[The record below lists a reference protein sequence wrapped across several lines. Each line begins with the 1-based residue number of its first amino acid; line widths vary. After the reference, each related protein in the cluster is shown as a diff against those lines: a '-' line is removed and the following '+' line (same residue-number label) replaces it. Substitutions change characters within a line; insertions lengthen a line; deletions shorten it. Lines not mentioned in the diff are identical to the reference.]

1 MCSAAV
7 QHRVA
12 ARSVS
17 RMVVAV
23 VDVAIRAA
31 RVRARHLLR
40 RSCLQWIGRVRLSG
54 GLRRSYRARWIRNTQ
69 LTDVPPGPVEIGAA
83 VRARG
88 ASDAD
93 ARSGLEVS
101 RRARP
106 DVHRAHRDLT
116 HLIRMPL
123 GRLRR
128 LRPAGDRLRERRAVL
143 PKITPQAQLCQ
154 QLQLRIELNPSQMAA
169 ESMLHRH
176 GADRRHH
183 GRRPGPSPR

>member
-1 MCSAAV
+1 MI
-7 QHRVA
+7 Q
-12 ARSVS
+12 
-17 RMVVAV
+17 
-23 VDVAIRAA
+23 
-31 RVRARHLLR
+31 
-40 RSCLQWIGRVRLSG
+40 RSCLRKSRTVSLSG
-54 GLRRSYRARWIRNTQ
+54 CLRSSYRARWIRNTQ
-69 LTDVPPGPVEIGAA
+69 LTDAQPGSVEIGLA

-154 QLQLRIELNPSQMAA
+154 QLQVQIEHKSSQMAA
-169 ESMLHRH
+169 ESMLNGMALTADIMGVVPDHRRH
-176 GADRRHH
+176 DRAADRPPTADARSALH
-183 GRRPGPSPR
+183 GTRP